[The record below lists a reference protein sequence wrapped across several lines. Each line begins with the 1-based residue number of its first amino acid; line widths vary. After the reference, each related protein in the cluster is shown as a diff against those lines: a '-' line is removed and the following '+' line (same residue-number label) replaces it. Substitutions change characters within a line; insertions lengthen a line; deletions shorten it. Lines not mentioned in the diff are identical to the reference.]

1 MRRTFLEVCGL
12 GMQQKK
18 SQIKHAGSLQL
29 YSSQLSPQLP
39 DAGRTTHLIWNEQ
52 DDGGSLGRPG
62 AHAHV
67 LDERAELER
76 RLDLAER
83 DVLAHLKLDQVLPAV
98 DDPESSVR
106 HRLKVKNGAK
116 IQTNEKNK
124 IQTRDGAVKE
134 VRK

>member
-1 MRRTFLEVCGL
+1 MQGL
-12 GMQQKK
+12 YNCIPTSFCHNCRM
-18 SQIKHAGSLQL
+18 
-29 YSSQLSPQLP
+29 PT
-39 DAGRTTHLIWNEQ
+39 RTTHLIWNEQ

-83 DVLAHLKLDQVLPAV
+83 DVLAHLKLDQILPAV

-106 HRLKVKNGAK
+106 HRLKVENGA
-116 IQTNEKNK
+116 
-124 IQTRDGAVKE
+124 
-134 VRK
+134 